1 MMQRT
6 PEPEELMDRRD
17 QAEAYAA
24 ADFSEANTLF
34 IDLLTGM
41 VEGEPEGRALD
52 LGCGPADIPLQLARC
67 YPGVHIDAVDGAQA
81 MLDLA
86 RQALATMP
94 DLQSRMRLICELLPC
109 TTLSSRAYDLVI
121 SNSLLHHLSDPALMW
136 ETVTRRA
143 KPGALVLVMDLARP
157 DSVTAVDALVD
168 RYAADAPPVLWQD
181 FRNSLFAAYRVD
193 EVEAQLAAAGLS
205 HLQVRRVSD
214 RHLAVSGRMP

>member
-1 MMQRT
+1 MIKRT

-34 IDLLTGM
+34 LDLLASMAEAAPG
-41 VEGEPEGRALD
+41 GRALD
-52 LGCGPADIPLQLARC
+52 LGCGPADIPVRLAQR
-67 YPGVHIDAVDGAQA
+67 YPALHIDAVDGAQA
-81 MLDLA
+81 MLELA
-86 RQALATMP
+86 RQALDTLP
-94 DLQSRMRLICELLPC
+94 DVQPRIRLICDLLPC
-109 TTLSSRAYDLVI
+109 TGLSSRAYDVVM
-121 SNSLLHHLSDPALMW
+121 SNSLLHHLADPALMW
-136 ETVTRRA
+136 ETLNRRA

-157 DSVTAVDALVD
+157 DSVAAVDELVD

-193 EVEAQLAAAGLS
+193 EVEAQLDAAGLS
-205 HLQVRRVSD
+205 HLHVRRVSD